1 MGAVPTGIGQIS
13 AWLRSGRLAE
23 RYPEVPG
30 LLTGLDAGELA
41 HAGRLLSRLDP
52 DEVARSHPGVP
63 SVTVAITGHGTL
75 APLVPAL
82 TAELARHGLLL
93 RPAAGDFD
101 GYVFE
106 LSDPGSALYAAD
118 PDLALCVLDPAV
130 VFDEVA
136 APWRPEDVE
145 RVLAGKLRLIEG
157 LAGRFTGTA
166 RGTLVLNTLP
176 LPSQFTAQLTDHRS
190 RARLGAA
197 WREAGAALLRLSE
210 AHESLVTIDLDALV
224 AEGIP
229 VTDPRMDLYAR
240 MHLSAELLGRYARE
254 IGHLARHLT
263 GRTKKCLVVDLDGT
277 LWGGVLGDDGPEG
290 IEVGDGRRGEAFSA
304 FQRTVKQIGSQ
315 GVLLAAVS
323 KNDPEPVRQVLRE
336 HPGMVLREDD
346 FVRVVAN
353 WRPKHDN
360 LAELARGLNIGV
372 DSLVFADD
380 SDFER
385 GLVRREL
392 PGVAVIDLDGE
403 PALHAGRL
411 LADGWFDSRD
421 LTAEDR
427 ARPARYREDLA
438 RRDFLDTF
446 DSLEGYLAEL
456 DVRVRLEP
464 VTEAQVPRVS
474 QLTLRTNQFNLTTR
488 RLQPA
493 DVRALAADPD
503 ASVLAVHS
511 ADRFGDNGLV
521 GAVFLRRDGSVLRI
535 DNFLLSC
542 RVFSRGIEQACLAAV
557 LRHAAATD
565 ATAVLAG
572 YRPTAKNGKVRD
584 FYPRQGF
591 RRVGGD
597 GVDDHD
603 ETGDGGNGDGGAAEF
618 RHDLRSIAAAPA
630 HLRLIDGLGGETR

>member
-1 MGAVPTGIGQIS
+1 MGTQLQGAEQIS
-13 AWLRSGRLAE
+13 AWLRSGLLAA

-30 LLTGLDAGELA
+30 VLADLDADGLA
-41 HAGRLLSRLDP
+41 RAGRLLARLDP
-52 DEVARSHPGVP
+52 DEVAASHPGVP
-63 SVTVAITGHGTL
+63 SVRVAITGHGTL
-75 APLVPAL
+75 DPLVPAL

-93 RPAAGDFD
+93 RPSTGDFD
-101 GYVFE
+101 GYVFD
-106 LSDPGSALYAAD
+106 LSDPGSALYATD

-130 VFDEVA
+130 VFDEVT

-145 RVLAGKLRLIEG
+145 QVLAGKLRLIEG
-157 LAGRFTGTA
+157 LAEHFTRTA

-176 LPSQFTAQLTDHRS
+176 LPSRLTAQLTDHRS

-229 VTDPRMDLYAR
+229 VTDPRMDVYAR

-254 IGHLARHLT
+254 IGHLARNLT

-277 LWGGVLGDDGPEG
+277 LWGGVLGDDGQDG
-290 IEVGDGRRGEAFSA
+290 IEVGEGHRGEAFA
-304 FQRTVKQIGSQ
+304 TFQRTVKQIGSQ

-323 KNDPEPVRQVLRE
+323 KNDPEPVRRVLRE

-360 LAELARGLNIGV
+360 LAALAAGLNIGV

-392 PGVAVIDLDGE
+392 PGVAVIGLDGE
-403 PALHAGRL
+403 PALHAERL
-411 LADGWFDSRD
+411 LADGWFDTRD

-446 DSLEGYLAEL
+446 ESLEGYLAEL
-456 DVRVRLEP
+456 DVRVRLER

-542 RVFSRGIEQACLAAV
+542 RVFSRGIEQACLSAV
-557 LRHAAATD
+557 LRHAAASD
-565 ATAVLAG
+565 AKAVLAE
-572 YRPTAKNGKVRD
+572 YRPSAKNGKVRD
-584 FYPRQGF
+584 FYTRHGF
-591 RRVGGD
+591 SRV
-597 GVDDHD
+597 D
-603 ETGDGGNGDGGAAEF
+603 ETGDDGNGGGTAEF
-618 RHDLRSIAAAPA
+618 RHDLRSIAAPPA
-630 HLRLIDGLGGETR
+630 HLRLTDGLGGETR